1 MIAWVLALMV
11 LLAPRAPWRASYET
25 TAAGMVEG
33 AIAVPVFSGPRAIER
48 TLALDVA
55 VAFFES
61 TFRVDAVGDH
71 GAAKSLY
78 QVHGAMPED
87 ARAATVEA
95 NRLMLQ
101 SFRACRGLPLEERLA
116 WYASG
121 GADGCSNEAGRQA
134 SRHRVGLALGLFAK
148 HGPSQQETTP

>member
-1 MIAWVLALMV
+1 VTAWVLALMV
-11 LLAPRAPWRASYET
+11 LLVPRAPWRASYET
-25 TAAGMVEG
+25 TAAGMAQG
-33 AIAVPVFSGPRAIER
+33 ASEVPVFQGSWAVER

-87 ARAATVEA
+87 AHAATVEA

-101 SFRACRGLPLEERLA
+101 SFKACRALPLEERLA

-121 GADGCSNEAGRQA
+121 GADGCSSEAGRRA
-134 SRHRVGLALGLFAK
+134 SRHRVSLALRLYSRHA
-148 HGPSQQETTP
+148 PP